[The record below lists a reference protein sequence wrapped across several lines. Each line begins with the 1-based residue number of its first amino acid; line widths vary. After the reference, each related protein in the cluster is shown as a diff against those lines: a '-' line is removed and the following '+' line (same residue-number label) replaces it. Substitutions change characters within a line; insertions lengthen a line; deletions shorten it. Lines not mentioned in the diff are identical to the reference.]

1 MPKIRYYLP
10 VLLLYIITSTLMLFS
25 FSALFYHH
33 KSSEIYENT
42 AFALREKARI
52 VHHFLRR
59 EGDLAGME
67 GFRDIEI
74 VAHFDGDFVIKDFEP
89 DFSYIKEI
97 ATKEHKNRKNQIAK
111 MWQDSHKAKSEAN
124 KSENITLFFKDNKYA
139 YYAFVRPDIRL
150 LLRTS
155 EPALAL
161 SQIFS
166 ILCVIC
172 AVAFAFFCAV
182 GYFIVRM
189 SYAPLLAHIKGLNT
203 FITDTTHEVNTPLSV
218 ILMSVE
224 MFEKNPQKYLS
235 NIKLAS
241 KSLSMLFS
249 DLSANLKVI
258 PLHFEQIE
266 LAEFLKQR
274 VEFFELLSNKKQLS
288 FELEI
293 ENFSLKTDPFRL
305 GKIMDNI
312 ISNAIKYSFTGEKI
326 KIILKPKSFEVSQK
340 GVVIPAQKID
350 KIYDKFTRFDSTN
363 GGFGIGLSLVKSYC
377 DELGYKIN
385 ATSSEEKTTFIV
397 SFEESQN
404 SRI

>member
-42 AFALREKARI
+42 AFALREKARV
-52 VHHFLRR
+52 VHHLLRR
-59 EGDLAGME
+59 EGNLVSME

-74 VAHFDGDFVIKDFEP
+74 IAHFDGAFVIKDFEP

-97 ATKEHKNRKNQIAK
+97 ATKEHENRKNQIAK
-111 MWQDSHKAKSEAN
+111 MWQDSKAEETN
-124 KSENITLFFKDNKYA
+124 KGQNITLFFKDSQYA
-139 YYAFVRPDIRL
+139 YYTFVRPDIKL
-150 LLRTS
+150 LLRTNQ
-155 EPALAL
+155 PALAL
-161 SQIFS
+161 SQIFN

-172 AVAFAFFCAV
+172 AVAFGFFCAV

-203 FITDTTHEVNTPLSV
+203 FITDTTHEINTPLSV

-224 MFEKNPQKYLS
+224 MFEKNPQKYLG

-241 KSLSMLFS
+241 KSLSMLFG
-249 DLSANLKVI
+249 DLSANLKVM

-266 LAEFLKQR
+266 VAEFLKQR
-274 VEFFELLSNKKQLS
+274 IEFFELLANKKQLS

-293 ENFSLKTDPFRL
+293 QNFSLKTDSFRL

-326 KIILKPKSFEVSQK
+326 KINLQKGVFEVSQK

-385 ATSSEEKTTFIV
+385 ATSNEEKTTFTV
-397 SFEESQN
+397 SFEEN
-404 SRI
+404 NF